1 MSELHD
7 RVPRIL
13 VVDDEDGFRDLMKTI
28 LANEGFTVDTARDGE
43 DAVQKARN
51 RTYDLILLDLK
62 MPRMDG
68 MEVLKTLRPECPT
81 TDFIIVT
88 GYGDVTIAVELIKLG
103 AKEYFTKPVEPADFI
118 QRVKSSL
125 RAHAA
130 ELRVRDLQAEFS
142 SRLLHDLRGPVVT
155 LKSSID
161 FLLKESAGPVS
172 SDQQQVIQDMRL
184 SAMKLD
190 ALLNDMIDLTL
201 FEFGKVSIEKL
212 PVNLDVLV
220 PAVCDRI
227 RPRAAAR
234 NISLNVVLADGIPT
248 LALDP
253 EKTEQVLNNILDNA
267 IKYTNERGSIN
278 VSVKTGNHAP
288 AGMSDETV
296 AISVADTGIGISK
309 EELPLLF
316 DKYKDLVTGKPSSLK
331 TTGLG
336 LAICKSIVEAHN
348 GILTAESEPGKG
360 TTITMYFRTGE
371 N

>member
-1 MSELHD
+1 
-7 RVPRIL
+7 
-13 VVDDEDGFRDLMKTI
+13 
-28 LANEGFTVDTARDGE
+28 
-43 DAVQKARN
+43 
-51 RTYDLILLDLK
+51 
-62 MPRMDG
+62 
-68 MEVLKTLRPECPT
+68 
-81 TDFIIVT
+81 
-88 GYGDVTIAVELIKLG
+88 
-103 AKEYFTKPVEPADFI
+103 VEPAEFI

-130 ELRVRDLQAEFS
+130 EVRVKELQAEFS

-155 LKSSID
+155 LSSSID
-161 FLLKESAGPVS
+161 FLLKESAGPITP
-172 SDQQQVIQDMRL
+172 DQRQVFQDMRL
-184 SAMKLD
+184 NAVKLD

-201 FEFGKVSIEKL
+201 FEFGKVNIEKL

-234 NISLNVVLADGIPT
+234 QIRLNVSIGLGIPT

-253 EKTEQVLNNILDNA
+253 EKMEQVLNNILDNA
-267 IKYTNERGSIN
+267 IKYTAERGSI
-278 VSVKTGNHAP
+278 SVAVTAGNHVH
-288 AGMSDETV
+288 AGSSGESV
-296 AISVADTGIGISK
+296 AIAISDTGIGIAK

-348 GILTAESEPGKG
+348 GTMTAESEPDKG
-360 TTITMYFRTGE
+360 TTITMYFHTE
-371 N
+371 NV